1 MRFLAAQDGFST
13 GSYVP
18 ILVLLIVS
26 VVMAAAMVAASRF
39 VGRRVHYP
47 EKFTTYESGMDP
59 RGDARARF
67 SVKFYLVAI
76 LFILFDIEV
85 VFLYPW
91 AVRYKA
97 LGLFGLVE
105 MAIFLLILLVGYF
118 YILGTGS
125 LDWDRR
131 GLLAK
136 GEKHDG

>member
-1 MRFLAAQDGFST
+1 MFPATLDAFSS

-18 ILVLLIVS
+18 ILILIGLALVFS
-26 VVMAAAMVAASRF
+26 LALVAASRF
-39 VGRRVHYP
+39 VGRRIHYP

-59 RGDARARF
+59 RGDARERF

-91 AVRYKA
+91 AVRMKQ

-105 MAIFLLILLVGYF
+105 MGIFIVILLVGYF
-118 YILGTGS
+118 YIVGTGA
-125 LDWDRR
+125 LNWDRS
-131 GLLAK
+131 GLF
-136 GEKHDG
+136 EREEERDDE